1 MNSSLRWKL
10 ILAFVLVFFAGIA
23 CGFFGAFRGA
33 PWMFGHPHHGSVAE
47 HMKRHLRTELNL
59 TAQQMEQISPIVDR
73 AASQLEAK
81 REQTMREVRSIFEE
95 THRAITPF
103 LTAEQ
108 QTKLG
113 ELEQRH
119 HRRFH
124 RRGFMRPP
132 PPGPSP

>member
-59 TAQQMEQISPIVDR
+59 TPQQMEQISPIVDR

-81 REQTMREVRSIFEE
+81 REQTMREVRNIFEE
-95 THRAITPF
+95 THRSITPF
-103 LTAEQ
+103 LTPEQ

-113 ELEQRH
+113 QLEQRH
-119 HRRFH
+119 RQRLRRH
-124 RRGFMRPP
+124 GFMP
-132 PPGPSP
+132 PPGPPP

>member
-81 REQTMREVRSIFEE
+81 REQTIREVRNIFEE
-95 THRAITPF
+95 THRGITPF

-108 QTKLG
+108 QRQLD

-119 HRRFH
+119 RRRLHRH
-124 RRGFMRPP
+124 GFMPP
-132 PPGPSP
+132 AGLPP

>member
-23 CGFFGAFRGA
+23 CGFFGAFHGA
-33 PWMFGHPHHGSVAE
+33 RWMFGHPHHGSVAE
-47 HMKRHLRTELNL
+47 HMKRHLRAELNL
-59 TAQQMEQISPIVDR
+59 TPQQMEQISPIVDG

-81 REQTMREVRSIFEE
+81 REQTMREVRNIFEE
-95 THRAITPF
+95 THRGITPF
-103 LTAEQ
+103 LTPEQ

-119 HRRFH
+119 RRRLHRH
-124 RRGFMRPP
+124 GFMSA
-132 PPGPSP
+132 PGPSP

>member
-1 MNSSLRWKL
+1 MNRSLQWKL
-10 ILAFVLVFFAGIA
+10 ILAFVLVFFAGVA
-23 CGFFGAFRGA
+23 CGFFGAARGA
-33 PWMFGHPHHGSVAE
+33 RWMFGHRHHGSVAE
-47 HMKRHLRTELNL
+47 HMKRHLRTELKL
-59 TAQQMEQISPIVDR
+59 TPQQVEQISPVIDR

-81 REQTMREVRSIFEE
+81 REQTMREVREIFEE
-95 THRAITPF
+95 THRAISPF

-113 ELEQRH
+113 ELEERH

-124 RRGFMRPP
+124 RHGFMP

>member
-47 HMKRHLRTELNL
+47 HMKRHLRIELNL
-59 TAQQMEQISPIVDR
+59 TSQQMEQIAPIVDH

-95 THRAITPF
+95 THRGITPF
-103 LTAEQ
+103 LTPEQ

-113 ELEQRH
+113 QLEQRH
-119 HRRFH
+119 RQRLRRH
-124 RRGFMRPP
+124 GFMP
-132 PPGPSP
+132 PPGPPP

>member
-1 MNSSLRWKL
+1 MDASHSPQAIGGSGR
-10 ILAFVLVFFAGIA
+10 AHGRS
-23 CGFFGAFRGA
+23 GDRG
-33 PWMFGHPHHGSVAE
+33 
-47 HMKRHLRTELNL
+47 R
-59 TAQQMEQISPIVDR
+59 VDH

-81 REQTMREVRSIFEE
+81 REQTMREVRGIFEE

-132 PPGPSP
+132 PPGPSS

>member
-33 PWMFGHPHHGSVAE
+33 RWMFGHPHHGSVAE

-59 TAQQMEQISPIVDR
+59 TPHQMEQISPIVDR

-81 REQTMREVRSIFEE
+81 REQTMREVRGIFEE
-95 THRAITPF
+95 THRSISPF
-103 LTAEQ
+103 LTPEQ
-108 QTKLG
+108 QTKLDQLG
-113 ELEQRH
+113 QRH
-119 HRRFH
+119 RRRLH
-124 RRGFMRPP
+124 RRGFMPP
-132 PPGPSP
+132 PAPPP

>member
-10 ILAFVLVFFAGIA
+10 ILAFVLVFFAGVA
-23 CGFFGAFRGA
+23 CGFFGAFHGA
-33 PWMFGHPHHGSVAE
+33 RWMFRHPHYGSVAE

-59 TAQQMEQISPIVDR
+59 TPQQMEQISPIVDR
-73 AASQLEAK
+73 AATQLEAK
-81 REQTMREVRSIFEE
+81 REQTMREVRGIFEE

>member
-10 ILAFVLVFFAGIA
+10 ILAFVLVFLAGIA
-23 CGFFGAFRGA
+23 CGFFGAARGA
-33 PWMFGHPHHGSVAE
+33 RWMFGRPHHGSVAE
-47 HMKRHLRTELNL
+47 HMKRHLRTELKL
-59 TAQQMEQISPIVDR
+59 TPQQMEQISPVIDH

-81 REQTMREVRSIFEE
+81 REQTMREVRQIFEE
-95 THRAITPF
+95 THSAITPF

-108 QTKLG
+108 QTKLS

-124 RRGFMRPP
+124 RHGLMP
-132 PPGPSP
+132 PPGSPP

>member
-33 PWMFGHPHHGSVAE
+33 PWMFGHPHHGPVAA

-95 THRAITPF
+95 THRGITPF
-103 LTAEQ
+103 LTPEQ

-113 ELEQRH
+113 QLEQRH
-119 HRRFH
+119 RERFH
-124 RRGFMRPP
+124 RHGFMPP
-132 PPGPSP
+132 SGPSP